1 MGQQNNV
8 RGFLGSSML
17 VGLGLV
23 GSSGVVSGLGGCA
36 QDNVKAPGYVQQDLL
51 PADQY
56 PRIDL
61 DASLQTWLVSATAP
75 RVLPGPPLSVT
86 YACRARTDTEELNV
100 QYRYL
105 WFDKNGVP
113 LNGNPTWQYKRMPS
127 RSEVF
132 FTGNATDSTAVDW
145 RLQIRPAR

>member
-1 MGQQNNV
+1 MTNQNNTV

-23 GSSGVVSGLGGCA
+23 GGMGGC
-36 QDNVKAPGYVQQDLL
+36 QDNVKAPGYVQQDPL
-51 PADQY
+51 PAEQY
-56 PRIDL
+56 PRVDL
-61 DASLQTWLVSATAP
+61 DASLQTWLVSSTAP
-75 RVLPGPPLSVT
+75 RVVPGPPMAVT
-86 YACRARTDTEELNV
+86 YTCRAKTDVEELNV

-105 WFDKNGVP
+105 WFDKNGAP
-113 LNGNPTWQYKRMPS
+113 LNDNPTWQYKRMPS